1 MQSFNGNSH
10 WDLLIVW
17 AFSIASFLSMNNL
30 VGFFAIIASIFSI
43 IKSAPAVIAI
53 IKKFLKHD

>member
-1 MQSFNGNSH
+1 MQNISGSSH

-30 VGFFAIIASIFSI
+30 VGFFAIVASLMSI
-43 IKSAPAVIAI
+43 IKSAPAVISI
-53 IKKFLKHD
+53 IKKYLNK